1 MRRPRLQTGVQAV
14 RRSDIISG
22 IVLTIFSLAAIF
34 LIIPAGISV
43 SDEYGLSPRIFPL
56 TVMTLGAAVAVL
68 LVVQRLRE
76 GPEVPDEPCDM
87 GTRSWLFVI
96 AISAFLALVY
106 FGIQYI
112 GFKIVG
118 PLGVAA
124 LMAVM
129 GEYRHPLRLVLVSLI
144 VPLAIYYTFER
155 LFIIQIP

>member
-1 MRRPRLQTGVQAV
+1 M

-22 IVLTIFSLAAIF
+22 IVLAIFALAAIF

-43 SDEYGLSPRIFPL
+43 SDEYGLNPRIFPL
-56 TVMTLGAAVAVL
+56 SVMSLGAVVAVL

-76 GPEVPDEPCDM
+76 SSDAPDQPSDM
-87 GTRSWLFVI
+87 ESRSWLFVA

-112 GFKIVG
+112 GFKIAG
-118 PLGVAA
+118 PLSVAA

-129 GEYRHPLRLVLVSLI
+129 GEYRHPVRLVLVSLI
-144 VPLAIYYTFER
+144 VPLAIYYAFER
-155 LFIIQIP
+155 LFTIQIP